1 LTSFAREKFEYVLL
15 EVSQMFKKS
24 LVVTMVA
31 MIAASFAGTAFAD
44 IVCPDS
50 SYCQV
55 TFTDPAKNRVTI
67 APANG
72 ETFAATGIT
81 IRVYLKNCAGA
92 PLVGVPA
99 QEVVIFNSALCI
111 CPGGNI
117 ADAATDVNGCTT
129 FSGTIRGGGCVEN
142 LTIFADGVAICTIPV
157 KTNSPDHV
165 PASPCFVDAADI
177 SGLAFVLGRQDRYD
191 ICKDY
196 NESGPP
202 TVNAGDVSFFA
213 ALLGTACQ

>member
-1 LTSFAREKFEYVLL
+1 
-15 EVSQMFKKS
+15 MFKKS

-31 MIAASFAGTAFAD
+31 LIAACSVGTAFAD

-50 SYCQV
+50 SYCTV
-55 TFTDPAKNRVTI
+55 TFADPAKNRVTI
-67 APANG
+67 APSNIPVS
-72 ETFAATGIT
+72 ETFANTGIT
-81 IRVYLKNCAGA
+81 IRVYLKNCSGA

-117 ADAATDVNGCTT
+117 ADAATDVNGCTS

-142 LTIFADGVAICTIPV
+142 LTIFADGVSICTIPV

-165 PASPCFVDAADI
+165 PASPCFVDAGDI
-177 SGLAFVLGRQDRYD
+177 SGLAFVLGRSDRYD

-196 NESGPP
+196 NESGGP

-213 ALLGTACQ
+213 TVLGAACQ

>member
-1 LTSFAREKFEYVLL
+1 
-15 EVSQMFKKS
+15 MFKKS
-24 LVVTMVA
+24 LVVTLVA
-31 MIAASFAGTAFAD
+31 LMAASFVGTAMAD

-50 SYCQV
+50 SYCTV
-55 TFTDPAKNRVTI
+55 TFTNPAKNRVTI
-67 APANG
+67 APNGAG
-72 ETFAATGIT
+72 ETFAGTGIT
-81 IRVYLKNCAGA
+81 IRVFLKNCNGA

-117 ADAATDVNGCTT
+117 ADAATDANGSTT
-129 FSGTIRGGGCVEN
+129 FSGTIRGGGCVES
-142 LTIFADGVAICTIPV
+142 LSIFADGVGICTRNDL

-165 PASPCFVDAADI
+165 PASPCFVDAGDLA
-177 SGLAFVLGRQDRYD
+177 GLAAVLGSIPGYT

-202 TVNAGDVSFFA
+202 TVDASDLAFFA
-213 ALLGTACQ
+213 SLLGAACQ

>member
-1 LTSFAREKFEYVLL
+1 MVRGLRGAACVAAIVCGSVTD
-15 EVSQMFKKS
+15 VS
-24 LVVTMVA
+24 
-31 MIAASFAGTAFAD
+31 AD

-50 SYCQV
+50 SYCAINFANP
-55 TFTDPAKNRVTI
+55 TRDRITI
-67 APANG
+67 SPNG
-72 ETFAATGIT
+72 GGDTFAGTGIT
-81 IRVYLKNCAGA
+81 VRVFLKNCTGA

-117 ADAATDVNGCTT
+117 ADAATDANGMTT
-129 FSGTIRGGGCVEN
+129 FSGTIRGGGCVES
-142 LTIFADGVAICTIPV
+142 LTIFADGVAICTRNDL

-165 PASPCFVDAADI
+165 PSSPCFVDAGDLA
-177 SGLAFVLGRQDRYD
+177 GLAAVLGSVPGYT

-202 TVNAGDVSFFA
+202 TVDASDLAFFA
-213 ALLGTACQ
+213 SLLGAACQ